1 MIDQSISECFSIAH
15 PARYRIR
22 VFGRLEQ
29 DLSERLQG
37 MSVTTVEEESQGTYS
52 ELCGVLPDQ
61 AALMGVLDC
70 LYNWRIPL
78 LSVDCVGA
86 TSREMDD
93 P

>member
-1 MIDQSISECFSIAH
+1 MIDQSVSQCFSIAH

-22 VFGRLEQ
+22 VFGRMEP
-29 DLSERLQG
+29 DCSEWLQG
-37 MSVTTVEEESQGTYS
+37 MTVTTVEEEVQATYS
-52 ELCGVLPDQ
+52 ELSGVLPDQ

-78 LSVDCVGA
+78 ISVECV
-86 TSREMDD
+86 SDE